1 MNLGKKVFLLSLLL
15 LLLIVTCVYE
25 HTEEFMNGASI
36 NQKQVAVKEE
46 QVQPVKIEPTQNEAQ
61 EEQVIPENNEK
72 QDEISQENIE
82 PKVETTNEKITKVE
96 EQTQQIEEIKEPEPI
111 ILKRKDEGYRRSNG
125 EFFYYELSPKS
136 KEIQDKL
143 YTIMR
148 TEPFVFGKNDGIN
161 YLKRNDE
168 LLNKIIKIMKDN
180 PKLKFEIAGHSSIRP
195 NDDRYNTY
203 ISVMRAANIKKEL
216 IARGISK
223 RRMKARGYGDK
234 IPLIQDQIKLFNRIE
249 FNIIGE

>member
-15 LLLIVTCVYE
+15 LLLIVTCVYK
-25 HTEEFMNGASI
+25 HTKEFMNEVSI
-36 NQKQVAVKEE
+36 TQEQVANKEE
-46 QVQPVKIEPTQNEAQ
+46 KVQASEIKQSQKEA
-61 EEQVIPENNEK
+61 ESEQVTSENNEK
-72 QDEISQENIE
+72 HEANLDESIQSNN
-82 PKVETTNEKITKVE
+82 ETTNDKITKFE
-96 EQTQQIEEIKEPEPI
+96 EQNQQIEEIKQPNLI

-143 YTIMR
+143 YTIMKN
-148 TEPFVFGKNDGIN
+148 EPFIFGKDDGID
-161 YLKRNDE
+161 YLKINDD
-168 LLNKIIKIMKDN
+168 LLNKIIKIMQDN
-180 PKLKFEIAGHSSIRP
+180 PNLKFEIAGHASIRP
-195 NDDRYNTY
+195 DDDRYNKY